1 MAMKKNRHTLLKRLW
16 RVATYLSSL
25 ALFIS
30 GMAFFIIGVYF
41 VAVFSGAMEDAVI
54 DPVNN
59 STGTDNGDMQD
70 ICIKC
75 MPTYVWIPILLGVII
90 MVLSVLGCCGAK
102 YFSRLMMGVF
112 ILFTSVVIFVQLIFT
127 AILFVDVSLL
137 AQGLGVDEQQAT
149 SMRDIFEDS
158 RNAVSTS
165 FLVVL
170 FVEIAAVAAAF
181 FFRNQITGDEM
192 EGKYHLDLDKQGLEG
207 ERERRRMQFEMQ
219 ARQLASGEKSKRF
232 GVF

>member
-158 RNAVSTS
+158 RNAVCRHLPSGAS
-165 FLVVL
+165 FRSNTG
-170 FVEIAAVAAAF
+170 AF
-181 FFRNQITGDEM
+181 CRSSLRTDG
-192 EGKYHLDLDKQGLEG
+192 
-207 ERERRRMQFEMQ
+207 
-219 ARQLASGEKSKRF
+219 
-232 GVF
+232 